1 MTDATLRPLL
11 EGGDRRSIARS
22 DEVLERVRARPE
34 LVGEL
39 AALTGDADW
48 LVAMRAVDL
57 LEKFAHEH
65 PDWVEPHKRLF
76 IGPLAD
82 SDKWEVRLQVVQ
94 HVTTVGPEQRALPLF
109 RWSGAELRRAE
120 EIVRRDIAHPQTFVR
135 AWAADSLARFAEK
148 NPALLP
154 DLERCLAQF
163 DASGSKALATRA
175 REIRKRASSE

>member
-57 LEKFAHEH
+57 LEKLAHEH

-82 SDKWEVRLQVVQ
+82 SDKWEVRLQVV
-94 HVTTVGPEQRALPLF
+94 RALPLF

-154 DLERCLAQF
+154 DLERCLVQF

>member
-1 MTDATLRPLL
+1 M
-11 EGGDRRSIARS
+11 GG
-22 DEVLERVRARPE
+22 P
-34 LVGEL
+34 
-39 AALTGDADW
+39 
-48 LVAMRAVDL
+48 
-57 LEKFAHEH
+57 
-65 PDWVEPHKRLF
+65 P
-76 IGPLAD
+76 
-82 SDKWEVRLQVVQ
+82 QVV
-94 HVTTVGPEQRALPLF
+94 RALPLF

-163 DASGSKALATRA
+163 DASDSKALATRA

>member
-22 DEVLERVRARPE
+22 DAALERVRARPE
-34 LVGEL
+34 LAGEL

-57 LEKFAHEH
+57 LEKLAHEH

-76 IGPLAD
+76 ISPLAD
-82 SDKWEVRLQVVQ
+82 SDKWEVRLQVV
-94 HVTTVGPEQRALPLF
+94 RALPLF

-120 EIVRRDIAHPQTFVR
+120 EIVLRDIAHPQTFVR

>member
-57 LEKFAHEH
+57 LEKLAHEH

-82 SDKWEVRLQVVQ
+82 SDKWEVRLQVV
-94 HVTTVGPEQRALPLF
+94 RALPLF

>member
-11 EGGDRRSIARS
+11 EGGDRCSIARS
-22 DEVLERVRARPE
+22 DAALERVRARPE

-82 SDKWEVRLQVVQ
+82 SDKWEVRLQVV
-94 HVTTVGPEQRALPLF
+94 RALPLF

>member
-65 PDWVEPHKRLF
+65 PTGSSRTSACSSARL
-76 IGPLAD
+76 P
-82 SDKWEVRLQVVQ
+82 
-94 HVTTVGPEQRALPLF
+94 T
-109 RWSGAELRRAE
+109 
-120 EIVRRDIAHPQTFVR
+120 
-135 AWAADSLARFAEK
+135 
-148 NPALLP
+148 
-154 DLERCLAQF
+154 
-163 DASGSKALATRA
+163 
-175 REIRKRASSE
+175 

>member
-82 SDKWEVRLQVVQ
+82 SDKWEVRLQVV
-94 HVTTVGPEQRALPLF
+94 RALPLF

>member
-57 LEKFAHEH
+57 LEKLAHEH

-82 SDKWEVRLQVVQ
+82 SDKWEVRLQVV
-94 HVTTVGPEQRALPLF
+94 RALPLF

-120 EIVRRDIAHPQTFVR
+120 EIVLRDIAHPQTFVR